1 MHGDFATA
9 LQRRPVPLLFGVTPP
24 RASVTPEQAEQIAQA
39 TLARLGGVALDGLVL
54 YDLDDESDRTEEV
67 RPFPYLPTMDPADF
81 FARDLGAWTGPV
93 IVYRSVGK
101 YSEDEFV
108 RWLDTVPPGQ
118 ATVLVG
124 ASSSAKPVKLH
135 LPDAQRLCRSRRP
148 DIPMGAVAIPERHT
162 TRGDEHERILE
173 KQVAGVSF
181 FVTQVIYDASAAKS
195 LASDY
200 TYACQDQGLEPA
212 RMFFTLSLCGSLKTL
227 SFLEWLGVEVP
238 RWVRNELT
246 HARDPLG
253 LSVVHAI
260 DTARELRAFCEHLR
274 LPCGFNVE
282 SVSNRRVEIEAA
294 VHVAR
299 QLAYETGR

>member
-1 MHGDFATA
+1 MNGDFATT
-9 LQRRPVPLLFGVTPP
+9 LHRRAVPLLFGVTPP
-24 RASVTPEQAEQIAQA
+24 RASVTREQVEQIAQA
-39 TLARLGGVALDGLVL
+39 TLARLDGMTLDGLVL

-81 FARDLGAWTGPV
+81 LTRGLAGWGGPV

-101 YSEDEFV
+101 YCEQEFTA
-108 RWLDTVPPGQ
+108 WLDAVPPGQ

-124 ASSSAKPVKLH
+124 ASSSNKQVKLR
-135 LPDAQRLCRSRRP
+135 LPDALRICRSRRP
-148 DIPMGAVAIPERHT
+148 DVPVGAVAIPERHT
-162 TRGDEHERILE
+162 AKENEHERILE
-173 KQVAGVSF
+173 KQHAGASF
-181 FVTQVIYDASAAKS
+181 FVSQVIYDASAAKS

-200 TYACQDQGLEPA
+200 TYGCQDRGLTPA
-212 RMFFTLSLCGSLKTL
+212 RIFFTLSLCGSLKTL

-238 RWVRNELT
+238 RWLRNELT

-253 LSVVHAI
+253 LSVVHAL
-260 DTARELRAFCEHLR
+260 DTARELRAFCDHLG

-299 QLAYETGR
+299 QLAFETGR